1 MVTELTCIVCVS
13 VVGEVFCEK
22 GNEDEEGFGQ
32 SVSCFVGLK
41 KKARKF
47 RKFFVMKQ
55 ACFIFYRQCMFV
67 PKLKLAH
74 T

>member
-22 GNEDEEGFGQ
+22 GKEDEEGFGQ

-47 RKFFVMKQ
+47 RKFFVMK
-55 ACFIFYRQCMFV
+55 
-67 PKLKLAH
+67 
-74 T
+74 